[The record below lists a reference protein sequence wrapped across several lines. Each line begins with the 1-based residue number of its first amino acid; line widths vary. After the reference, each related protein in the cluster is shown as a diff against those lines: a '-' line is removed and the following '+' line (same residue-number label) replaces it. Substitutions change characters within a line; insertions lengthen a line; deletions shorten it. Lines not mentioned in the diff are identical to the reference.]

1 MTAVGLLGMSLDDEE
16 ERERE
21 PHAGGL
27 FKTSPGCRGVEP
39 FQFGG

>member
-1 MTAVGLLGMSLDDEE
+1 MTAVGLLGVSLDDEE
-16 ERERE
+16 EREKE

-27 FKTSPGCRGVEP
+27 FKASPGCRGVEP